1 VRALATNLIAREACD
16 WDFAARLE
24 PAARQLLERPDG
36 IAASS
41 PWLLLA
47 LQRLSAEE
55 QLTLTQSFVAAAYGD
70 TPPRRPALVSPR
82 ARIRLGYL
90 SADFYNHPTSV
101 LLAGVIENHDRSRF
115 ELLACDLS
123 PPVRDHYRLRLE
135 AAFDKFVS
143 LRELGDTEAS
153 AAIAREEIDIIID
166 LNGWTLGG
174 RPGLLAPRPA
184 AVQMQWLGYA
194 GTLGAPWIDYIV
206 ADATVVPPG
215 DDRFYT
221 EKVIRLPETY
231 QPNDRPEPPGRV
243 PARAELGLPE
253 QGMVL
258 CCFNQMF
265 KITAEVFALWMRIL
279 RRTPDAVLWLLAP
292 GDGVQERLRQAARR
306 HGVAPERL
314 IFAPKVERDAHMARL
329 KLVDLALD
337 CLPYGSHTTAA
348 DAIRAGVPLIA
359 LQGETFAARVS
370 ASIVRAAG
378 LPELIAS
385 DPQTYEDLVCRIL
398 ADPVAR
404 SALRGRV
411 TAARQTS
418 ILFDPARF
426 ARQLEQALGAAYE
439 RARSG
444 LPPEAIDL
452 RTAGG

>member
-1 VRALATNLIAREACD
+1 
-16 WDFAARLE
+16 
-24 PAARQLLERPDG
+24 
-36 IAASS
+36 
-41 PWLLLA
+41 
-47 LQRLSAEE
+47 
-55 QLTLTQSFVAAAYGD
+55 
-70 TPPRRPALVSPR
+70 
-82 ARIRLGYL
+82 
-90 SADFYNHPTSV
+90 
-101 LLAGVIENHDRSRF
+101 
-115 ELLACDLS
+115 
-123 PPVRDHYRLRLE
+123 
-135 AAFDKFVS
+135 
-143 LRELGDTEAS
+143 
-153 AAIAREEIDIIID
+153 
-166 LNGWTLGG
+166 
-174 RPGLLAPRPA
+174 
-184 AVQMQWLGYA
+184 MQWLGYA